1 MITGE
6 VKNKLDKLWGAMW
19 SNQMTNPWIDIQ
31 QITYL
36 IFIKMLDDN
45 QIRQEAKINDMI
57 AHNIPVPAD
66 AKDGFIFK
74 EGNYVDEDEKINVP
88 YADLRWSKFKEW
100 TDSNRVFNNLKN
112 NVFPFIKKLNSDK
125 ATAFAGFMKDAQ
137 FAVSNAYILN
147 KMISSLSDE
156 GLGFNDKDLMGDCY
170 EYLLSKMATSGD
182 NGQFRTPR
190 HIIDMM
196 VEIAKPSPKSVL
208 IDPAMG
214 TAGFLAES
222 AKYIQL
228 HFENELMKD
237 SVSEHFHNHMFTG
250 FDTDTD
256 MLRIGCMNM
265 TLHGVENPQI
275 RYNNSLAEEYIEH
288 DKYNLILANPPFS
301 GSLEPETVSKS
312 LNQISGGTKRTEL
325 LFLSLFLRLLESGGR
340 CISIVPVGVVN
351 NTNEKAYTNLR
362 KKLVEEHKLEA
373 VIYMPGGVFKPYSGV
388 QTAIIVF
395 TKTGTGGTDKV
406 WLYNMKADGFS
417 LDDKRN
423 PVKENDIPDIIERF
437 NNPEKEALRTNK
449 DQSFFVGKE
458 EIEKNDYVLSFNK
471 YHVKEI
477 EKKQYRA
484 SKEIADSVTTNLKEE
499 IAQINEMRKMLG
511 LEPLTSKDL
520 FGDEK

>member
-6 VKNKLDKLWGAMW
+6 VKNKLDRLWDAMW

-45 QIRQEAKINDMI
+45 QIKQEAKINDMI
-57 AHNIPVPAD
+57 SKGIKVPPE
-66 AKDGFIFK
+66 AKEGFIFK
-74 EGNYVDEDEKINVP
+74 DGNYVDEDERINVP

-100 TDSNRVFNNLKN
+100 TDPNKVFNNLKS

-125 ATAFAGFMKDAQ
+125 ATAFAGFMRDAQ

-196 VEIAKPSPKSVL
+196 VALAKPTPKSVI

-214 TAGFLAES
+214 TAGFLAQS
-222 AKYIQL
+222 AKYIQE
-228 HFENELMKD
+228 HYENELMKD
-237 SVSEHFHNHMFTG
+237 SVSNHFHNSMFTG

-275 RYNNSLAEEYIEH
+275 RYNNSLSEEYTEKG
-288 DKYNLILANPPFS
+288 KYNLILANPPFS

-362 KKLVEEHKLEA
+362 KMLVEEHKLEA

-388 QTAIIVF
+388 QTAILVF
-395 TKTGTGGTDKV
+395 TKTGTGGTDRV
-406 WLYNMKADGFS
+406 WLYNMEADGFS

-423 PVKENDIPDIIERF
+423 PVKENDIPDIVERF
-437 NNPEKEALRTNK
+437 NNLDKEAERTNK
-449 DQSFFVGKE
+449 DKSFFVTKE
-458 EIEKNDYVLSFNK
+458 EIKNNDYVLSFNK
-471 YHVKEI
+471 YHVKDI
-477 EKKQYRA
+477 EKKEYRPVN
-484 SKEIADSVTTNLKEE
+484 EIMDTLATGLKEE
-499 IAQINEMRKMLG
+499 IAQINAMRAMLG
-511 LEPLTSKDL
+511 LEPLTEKDL
-520 FGDEK
+520 FDK

>member
-6 VKNKLDKLWGAMW
+6 VKNKLDRLWDAMW

-45 QIRQEAKINDMI
+45 QIKQEAKINDMI
-57 AHNIPVPAD
+57 SKGIKVPPE
-66 AKDGFIFK
+66 AKESFIFK
-74 EGNYVDEDEKINVP
+74 DGNYVDEDERINVP

-100 TDSNRVFNNLKN
+100 TDPNKVFNNLKS

-125 ATAFAGFMKDAQ
+125 ATAFAGFMRDAQ

-196 VEIAKPSPKSVL
+196 VALAKPTPKSVI

-214 TAGFLAES
+214 TAGFLAQS
-222 AKYIQL
+222 AKYIQE
-228 HFENELMKD
+228 HYENELMKD
-237 SVSEHFHNHMFTG
+237 SVSNHFHNSMFTG

-275 RYNNSLAEEYIEH
+275 RYNNSLSEEYTEKG
-288 DKYNLILANPPFS
+288 KYNLILANPPFS

-362 KKLVEEHKLEA
+362 KMLVEEHKLEA

-388 QTAIIVF
+388 QTAILVF

-406 WLYNMKADGFS
+406 WLYNMEADGFS

-423 PVKENDIPDIIERF
+423 PVKENDIPDIVERF
-437 NNPEKEALRTNK
+437 NNLDKEAERTNK
-449 DQSFFVGKE
+449 SLG
-458 EIEKNDYVLSFNK
+458 IS
-471 YHVKEI
+471 
-477 EKKQYRA
+477 
-484 SKEIADSVTTNLKEE
+484 
-499 IAQINEMRKMLG
+499 QIYL
-511 LEPLTSKDL
+511 DL
-520 FGDEK
+520 II